1 MGKKQKF
8 KDISKKKGNNKD
20 TIFSIKKTIKIDF
33 IANKRL
39 KSKNIYQRKKLNPS
53 SKIFIP
59 KKYSQLP
66 LNTSFNSSLINKSK
80 PKVLN
85 SIIYDTVNDKII
97 IPKWMSTTTQNMEN
111 SSERFNSEITDYI
124 NYIVPSNFALT
135 KRTYTIELL
144 THIIEKYN
152 PNWKVILYG
161 SFSQNIST
169 IFSDLDFAIYNNQSF
184 SSGDTFQLFYIMNI
198 LSNEGFSQDIEFINA
213 NCPILRGTCINT
225 GINFDICFNK
235 RSSGIK
241 AIELVRNVVDNNTI
255 IKQAV
260 IFIKILLKIKNLNE
274 TFTGGMCSFLV
285 FHLVY
290 YFYTVYINQNKKEN
304 EKDNNKKRDC
314 DNSFSK
320 KKTTENNFSK
330 EIIDINEQ
338 SEKETLNPD
347 DINNINSDINS
358 EEKTSGSFGVDKRCG
373 KNIFNNSEGD
383 IKIGDFLLA
392 FFKFYG
398 FEFDYKHYGFSLNG
412 KNFGQTFKKMK
423 GYQENCV
430 SVESI
435 EQEEIDIGIKCF
447 NYDKIVDLFQRTY
460 FKIKM
465 ERDSNIFSILNS
477 LEFPCE

>member
-1 MGKKQKF
+1 MGKKQKL

-290 YFYTVYINQNKKEN
+290 YFYTVYINKNKIEKDSNKK
-304 EKDNNKKRDC
+304 NKDC

-320 KKTTENNFSK
+320 KKSEENIFIK
-330 EIIDINEQ
+330 EIIDINEP
-338 SEKETLNPD
+338 SEEEQ
-347 DINNINSDINS
+347 INS
-358 EEKTSGSFGVDKRCG
+358 EEIINKFSIINSKEIS
-373 KNIFNNSEGD
+373 IFDNSSNYD

-398 FEFDYKHYGFSLNG
+398 FEFDYKHYGFSLNE
-412 KNFGQTFKKMK
+412 KNFGQTFKKMN
-423 GYQENCV
+423 GYQENSI

-447 NYDKIVDLFQRTY
+447 NYDKIVDLFQRMY

-477 LEFPCE
+477 LEFPSE

>member
-66 LNTSFNSSLINKSK
+66 LNTSFNSSLINRSK

-97 IPKWMSTTTQNMEN
+97 IPKWMSKTTQNMEN
-111 SSERFNSEITDYI
+111 SSERFNSEIADYI

-241 AIELVRNVVDNNTI
+241 AIELVRNVVDNNVI

-304 EKDNNKKRDC
+304 EKDNNRNRDC
-314 DNSFSK
+314 GNSFSK
-320 KKTTENNFSK
+320 KKTEANIFSK
-330 EIIDINEQ
+330 EIFDINEQ
-338 SEKETLNPD
+338 SEKESLSQD

-358 EEKTSGSFGVDKRCG
+358 EEKTSGSFGVDKKGG
-373 KNIFNNSEGD
+373 KNIFNNSDGD

-412 KNFGQTFKKMK
+412 DNFGQTFKKMK
-423 GYQENCV
+423 GYQENCI